1 MRTIFFSI
9 ALGLL
14 PICFGC
20 SNRNIQEESDNKKF
34 SLDDF
39 DKVELAGAD
48 VDLTP
53 DCDFIGTVKELRVVN
68 DSIIAISQGRSENNV
83 ILYNLNSGK
92 WQVANRRGLGPLEIL
107 NVGSMSIDAN
117 GRLLLS
123 GIYEGKLI
131 SVAWNDNG
139 DEAEMVL
146 LASPSESCMKIIAGN
161 GTDYICLAAPTWR
174 SRLIVLDSIGNVVDS
189 LGTFPDVEL
198 PDSLYPNN
206 FYFQSDLAYSRGE
219 NKVAVVNKSWN
230 EIGIHPLDHSKGDI
244 ILSGPVFPEL
254 SLKKF
259 GDDSSFGFAPYP
271 LWFMFSGASA
281 NETGF
286 AVGFVGVEA
295 KTESD
300 LDRHIGSIL
309 EFDWDGN
316 PRRRFILPAEATAFD
331 IDYSNNAI
339 YTIENRP
346 DPTLVKY
353 SIANK

>member
-1 MRTIFFSI
+1 MRTVFSI
-9 ALGLL
+9 ALWLL
-14 PICFGC
+14 LLC
-20 SNRNIQEESDNKKF
+20 SGSINRNIKEKSDSKKF

-39 DKVELAGAD
+39 ENVELAGAD

-68 DSIIAISQGRSENNV
+68 DSIIAISQVRSENNV

-92 WQVANRRGLGPLEIL
+92 WQVANRRGIGPLEIS

-123 GIYEGKLI
+123 GVYDGKLI
-131 SVAWNDNG
+131 SVVWNNNENDAG
-139 DEAEMVL
+139 MIPLTA
-146 LASPSESCMKIIAGN
+146 PSESCMKIIAGSDS
-161 GTDYICLAAPTWR
+161 GYIALAAPTMR
-174 SRLIVLDSIGNVVDS
+174 SRLIVLDNIGNIVDS
-189 LGTFPDVEL
+189 LGTFPDVEF
-198 PDSLYPNN
+198 PKPFYPNN
-206 FYFQSDLAYSRGE
+206 FYFQADLAYSPKE
-219 NKVAVVNKSWN
+219 NNAVVVNKSWN
-230 EIGIHPLDHSKGDI
+230 EIGIHPLVRPKFYI
-244 ILSGPVFPEL
+244 ILTGPIFPEL

-300 LDRHIGSIL
+300 FDRHIGSIL

-353 SIANK
+353 SITDY